1 MRRRFGLF
9 FSLGLSL
16 AFVFLYRPILL
27 GIRKDNFFKGQENVW
42 QDFLFQANRP
52 LLERGDPRIII
63 AAVDDATLERY
74 GYPLPRPIFAQLTA
88 RLRKLGVKTLVFDVL
103 FIDRRKG
110 DAQLAQ
116 SLQKFKSV
124 VLPYAFDPSEK
135 NALTLPISPLLN
147 VVKNFGYVSI
157 GDDIDSDGHIRRFR
171 LFHSSLK
178 NPKTNLSAE
187 ALEVP
192 AYTLFTGKALNSI
205 IPHNS
210 ANEYFFINF
219 NPPSYPDYK
228 TENQGSEARLSAN
241 KLHLSPH
248 RIISIAEIL
257 DPHLP
262 PEITNI
268 LKGSLVLVGSTALA
282 AFDHYPSPFNDT
294 SPGVEYHANVI
305 DNLLHHSW
313 MRPWL
318 PYYQILII
326 LLFIWLPFFFR
337 RLSPLVASFSTLGIF
352 LAWAGFCEWQFLNG
366 IRIEFV
372 LPSTSL
378 LFSFIGE
385 TIYQSLTEGREKKFI
400 KNLFAQF
407 VSPEVV
413 ENLARNPEKIKLGGE
428 KKDMTILFLDIAH
441 FTSISEK
448 MSPED
453 LIAFLNRYLSRL
465 SQVIQDHQGVVDK
478 YIGDS
483 IMAFWNAPVEVK
495 SHRVKAC
502 LTALSI
508 QEAVL
513 ELNKNLPVGI
523 SHTPEVRIGINAGFV
538 TVGLTGSEHKLQYTV
553 IGDEV
558 NLASRLEG
566 ANKFFRSKTM
576 ISESVYSE
584 AKTEIEAREVGI
596 IRVLGKEI
604 PIKTYQ
610 ILARKGALPRAW
622 KTALPIYNQALKDV
636 RNKEYVNAIALFETF
651 LKIIP
656 GDGIASFYLSACK
669 KAQESTPWDGI
680 IHLTAK

>member
-1 MRRRFGLF
+1 MRRRFGLV

-16 AFVFLYRPILL
+16 VFIFLYRPILF
-27 GIRKDNFFKGQENVW
+27 GIKKNNFFGGLENTW
-42 QDFLFQANRP
+42 QDFLFQINRP
-52 LLERGDPRIII
+52 LLKRGDPRIII
-63 AAVDDATLERY
+63 AAVDDLTLERY
-74 GYPLPRPIFAQLTA
+74 GYPLPRAVFAQLSN

-103 FIDRRKG
+103 FIDHRKG

-124 VLPYAFDPSEK
+124 VLPYAFDPNPK
-135 NALTLPISPLLN
+135 NALTLPISPLLH
-147 VVKNFGYVSI
+147 VVKNFGYVTI
-157 GDDIDSDGHIRRFR
+157 GDDIDADGHIRRFR
-171 LFHSSLK
+171 LFHSSIK
-178 NPKTNLSAE
+178 NPETNLSAE

-192 AYTLFTGKALNSI
+192 AYTLFTGEPLNSI
-205 IPHNS
+205 IPRNAS
-210 ANEYFFINF
+210 EQYFFVNF
-219 NPPSYPDYK
+219 NPPTYSYYK
-228 TENQGSEARLSAN
+228 TANQAAARLNARDI
-241 KLHLSPH
+241 HQSPH
-248 RIISIAEIL
+248 RIISIAKIL
-257 DPHLP
+257 GPNLP
-262 PEITNI
+262 PEIKSV

-282 AFDHYPSPFNDT
+282 AFDHFPSPFKDT

-305 DNLLHHSW
+305 DNLLHHNW
-313 MRPWL
+313 MRPWS
-318 PYYQILII
+318 PYYQILVI
-326 LLFIWLPFFFR
+326 LLFIWLPFFLR
-337 RLSPLVASFSTLGIF
+337 RLSPLVASFSTLGVF
-352 LAWAGFCEWQFLNG
+352 LAWAGFCEWQFLSG
-366 IRIEFV
+366 IRIEFI
-372 LPSTSL
+372 LPSTAL
-378 LFSFIGE
+378 LFSFVGE

-413 ENLARNPEKIKLGGE
+413 EDLARNPEKIKLGGE

-513 ELNKNLPVGI
+513 ELNKNLPAGI
-523 SHTPEVRIGINAGFV
+523 AHTPEVRIGINSGFV

-576 ISESVYSE
+576 ISEAVYSE
-584 AKTEIEAREVGI
+584 AKAEIEAREVGI

-622 KTALPIYNQALKDV
+622 KTALPIYNQALQDV
-636 RNKEYVNAIALFETF
+636 RNKEYVNAIALFDTF

-656 GDGIASFYLSACK
+656 NDGIASFYLSACK

-680 IHLTAK
+680 IHLSAK

>member
-1 MRRRFGLF
+1 MRRHFGLI

-16 AFVFLYRPILL
+16 VFIFLYRPFLF
-27 GIRKDNFFKGQENVW
+27 GVKKDNFFKGQENVW
-42 QDFLFQANRP
+42 QDFLFQINRP
-52 LLERGDPRIII
+52 LLKRGDPRIII
-63 AAVDDATLERY
+63 AAVDDPTLERY
-74 GYPLPRPIFAQLTA
+74 GYPLPRPVFAQLTD

-103 FIDRRKG
+103 FIDHRKG
-110 DAQLAQ
+110 DEQLAK
-116 SLQKFKSV
+116 SLEKFKSV
-124 VLPYAFDPSEK
+124 VLPYAFGAGEKSALALPVPSLF
-135 NALTLPISPLLN
+135 NAVQNLGS
-147 VVKNFGYVSI
+147 VSI

-178 NPKTNLSAE
+178 NPKTNFSAQ

-192 AYTLFTGKALNSI
+192 AYTLFTGNTLKSI
-205 IPHNS
+205 VPPDSPNR
-210 ANEYFFINF
+210 YFFVNF
-219 NPPSYPDYK
+219 NPPSYPYQE
-228 TENQGSEARLSAN
+228 TENQDSSTRLNA
-241 KLHLSPH
+241 KDFHLSPH

-257 DPHLP
+257 APNLSP
-262 PEITNI
+262 KIKEL
-268 LKGSLVLVGSTALA
+268 LKGSLVMVGSTALA
-282 AFDHYPSPFNDT
+282 AFDHYPSPFSDA

-305 DNLLHHSW
+305 DNLIHHNW
-313 MRPWL
+313 MRPWP
-318 PYYQILII
+318 PYYQILIV
-326 LLFIWLPFFFR
+326 LLFIWLPFFLR
-337 RLSPLVASFSTLGIF
+337 RLSPLAASVSTLGIF
-352 LAWAGFCEWQFLNG
+352 LAWAGFCEWRFLNG
-366 IRIEFV
+366 VRIEFV
-372 LPSTSL
+372 LPSTAL
-378 LFSFIGE
+378 LFSFVGE
-385 TIYQSLTEGREKKFI
+385 TVYQSLTEGREKKFI

-407 VSPEVV
+407 VAPEVV
-413 ENLARNPEKIKLGGE
+413 ENLARNPEKVKLGGE

-478 YIGDS
+478 YIGDC

-513 ELNKNLPVGI
+513 ELNKNLPPGI
-523 SHTPEVRIGINAGFV
+523 SHTPEVRIGINSGFA

-596 IRVLGKEI
+596 IRVVGKEI
-604 PIKTYQ
+604 PIQTYQ
-610 ILARKGALPRAW
+610 ILARKNALPRAW

-636 RNKEYVNAIALFETF
+636 RDKEYVNAIALFETF